1 MAVDLRILGRY
12 LLSLKA
18 ASEEIQ
24 TFLASISGISDVS
37 DDLRSGKPEFR
48 VHLKES
54 AGVFGITARAV
65 ADELRTAIY
74 GNTSLEVLR
83 GYETYAVTIRLA
95 GADRDSLEDLLALRL
110 RAPDGTLVPLSAV
123 ANIEQQRGYARIH
136 RINGQRTVTIQ
147 ASLDTAKANAREVM
161 GLLFK
166 RFLPTLKERYPDVR
180 FVSQGQDKETSET
193 GNSLQ
198 TNLLIGL
205 VGIYLILVLQFR
217 NYIQPVAVML
227 AIPMGFIGVV
237 WGHLL
242 MGLDLTM
249 PSLVGFAT
257 LAGVVVN
264 DNILL
269 VSFVKER
276 LREGEDVKIAGWLA
290 AKDRFRPIMI
300 TSLTTLAG
308 LLPLLTETSTQAQ
321 ILIPLVASLAF
332 GLLTATIASLF
343 FVPAFFVFLD
353 EMRLL
358 KVND

>member
-1 MAVDLRILGRY
+1 MR
-12 LLSLKA
+12 
-18 ASEEIQ
+18 
-24 TFLASISGISDVS
+24 T
-37 DDLRSGKPEFR
+37 GKPEFR
-48 VHLKES
+48 VHLKET
-54 AGVFGITARAV
+54 AGVFGITARVV

-95 GADRDSLEDLLALRL
+95 GADRDSLDDLLALRL

-123 ANIEQQRGYARIH
+123 ADIEQTRGYARIH

-147 ASLDTAKANAREVM
+147 ASIDTAKANAREVM

-166 RFLPTLKERYPDVR
+166 RFIPTLKQRYPGVR

-193 GNSLQ
+193 GSSLK

-205 VGIYLILVLQFR
+205 IGVYLILVLQFR
-217 NYIQPVAVML
+217 SYIQPLAVML
-227 AIPMGFIGVV
+227 AIPMGLIGVV

-249 PSLVGFAT
+249 PSMVGFAT

-269 VSFVKER
+269 VTFIKER
-276 LREGEDVKIAGWLA
+276 LREGENVKMAGWLA
-290 AKDRFRPIMI
+290 AKDRFRPIML

-343 FVPAFFVFLD
+343 LVPAFFAFLD
-353 EMRLL
+353 DSQFMPS
-358 KVND
+358 NTP